1 MKDLEK
7 ILRDHKDQFDD
18 YEPQDGHF
26 ENFLEKLNHQ
36 KKRNIF
42 ESIPNFL
49 KVAVI
54 ITFVIFSGLVGY
66 QIRNMQGNHLGLG
79 AISPEYKEVEAF
91 YTANINN
98 QLGML
103 KQLGNFD
110 KKQHQSILSEEL
122 KDMDERYSQLKKE
135 LKLHPDDDRII
146 QAMIEYYQVKTSI
159 LNRIIEQLY
168 LIKKQ
173 NRNNLNTAV

>member
-1 MKDLEK
+1 MKNLEK
-7 ILRDHKDQFDD
+7 IIREHKNEFDEN
-18 YEPQDGHF
+18 EPQEAHF
-26 ENFLEKLNHQ
+26 KNFLEKLNTP
-36 KKRNIF
+36 KKRNLF

-54 ITFVIFSGLVGY
+54 ITFVIFSGFIGY
-66 QIRNMQGNHLGLG
+66 QIRNMQENTYGLG
-79 AISPEYKEVEAF
+79 TISPEYREVEAF
-91 YTANINN
+91 YTANINS

-103 KQLGNFD
+103 KQLGSFD
-110 KKQHQSILSEEL
+110 KEQHQSILSEEL

-146 QAMIEYYQVKTSI
+146 QAMIEYYQVKTNV

-168 LIKKQ
+168 QIKKQ
-173 NRNNLNTAV
+173 NRNKLNTAV